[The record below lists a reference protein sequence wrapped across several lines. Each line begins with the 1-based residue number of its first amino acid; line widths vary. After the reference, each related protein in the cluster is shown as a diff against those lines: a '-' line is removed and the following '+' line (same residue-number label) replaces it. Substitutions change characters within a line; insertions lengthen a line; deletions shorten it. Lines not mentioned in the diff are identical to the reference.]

1 MNEKVLKT
9 LEYYKIIKML
19 EIYESIRYKK
29 KFRNL
34 KNRVEFIEKVIL
46 RYVGITVYFIILTVI
61 SHKI

>member
-1 MNEKVLKT
+1 
-9 LEYYKIIKML
+9 ML